1 MAQANDTEITPVLLN
16 IAETCKF
23 LNISQATY
31 FRIAANG
38 KLGPLPIKLC
48 SKNLYSKNELECWV
62 NSGAQHRKLWQSIKS
77 QKVRSA

>member
-1 MAQANDTEITPVLLN
+1 MASSEQKSVEPALLN
-16 IAETCKF
+16 IEQTCRF

-31 FRIAANG
+31 FRISSSG

-48 SKNLYSKNELECWV
+48 SKNLYIKTELEQWV
-62 NSGAQHRKLWQSIKS
+62 NNGCPHRKLWQSIKS